1 MQSQDKNLVQ
11 IALYA
16 AVIAALGLVPPF
28 SLPLT
33 GGVPITAQTLGVMLA
48 GIMLGPL
55 RGALAVLLLLFVT
68 ALGAPLLA
76 GGRGGLGV
84 FAGPSVGFLL
94 GWPVAA
100 FVTGLLM
107 KSLRRLDVLISATIA
122 AFTGC
127 ILVLY
132 AIGVPGIVM
141 MTDLD
146 FATAFKGS
154 MAFVPGDL
162 IKVAVAALIARTVQR
177 GMPSAILSRS

>member
-1 MQSQDKNLVQ
+1 MQNNDRSLVQ

-16 AVIAALGLVPPF
+16 AVIAALGLLPKF
-28 SLPLT
+28 SLPLA

-48 GIMLGPL
+48 GIMLGPV
-55 RGALAVLLLLFVT
+55 RGALAVVLFLFVT

-107 KSLRRLDVLISATIA
+107 KRFSKMNVFLSASLSAAI
-122 AFTGC
+122 GC
-127 ILVLY
+127 IVVLY
-132 AIGVPGIVM
+132 AMGIPGIVA

-146 FATAFKGS
+146 LAAAFMGS
-154 MAFVPGDL
+154 MAFVPGDV
-162 IKVAVAALIARTVQR
+162 IKVVVAALIAQTVQR
-177 GMPSAILSRS
+177 GMPAALLSRS

>member
-1 MQSQDKNLVQ
+1 MQTNDKSLVQ

-16 AVIAALGLVPPF
+16 AVIAALGLLPKF
-28 SLPLT
+28 NLPLT

-48 GIMLGPL
+48 GIMLGPV
-55 RGALAVLLLLFVT
+55 RGALAVVLFLFVT

-107 KSLRRLDVLISATIA
+107 TRLSKLNVLVSAMVSATV
-122 AFTGC
+122 GC
-127 ILVLY
+127 IIVLY
-132 AIGVPGIVM
+132 AMGIPGIVL
-141 MTDLD
+141 MTDLE
-146 FATAFKGS
+146 FAAAFKGS
-154 MAFVPGDL
+154 MAFIPGDL
-162 IKVAVAALIARTVQR
+162 IKVVVAALIAQTVQR
-177 GMPSAILSRS
+177 GMPAAMLSRS